1 MEIPFESSD
10 SIKLRKASQDDKEF
24 AYQVKKAAFREYVE
38 RAWGWRKMGKGS
50 YTTGDTGRRT
60 SVSSIWTARTSE

>member
-38 RAWGWRKMGKGS
+38 RAWGWEEDGQRKLH
-50 YTTGDTGRRT
+50 YRRYRAQDFR
-60 SVSSIWTARTSE
+60 IINRTARTSE